1 MLSWITFAYYAQSN
15 LTQIPVA
22 HDNALLI
29 ALSLKCFISPCQA
42 DNLSS
47 HDVDMLMVTTTIQYN
62 GSFGSH
68 HFPSTEIKCFSRA
81 VKFIFLRL
89 VEKKT
94 GILCV
99 MLPEFWGGY
108 GLELNIKFVFEP
120 SRCACVQELLL
131 YSACCVSNLGI
142 LYFLHYKGNDITFI
156 MHFQTTDYTSYN
168 ELLNSAEYS
177 NLLHMNFLVTF

>member
-1 MLSWITFAYYAQSN
+1 MHCPWNVLLVLVKQIISAAMMLICSWLQPLYSIM
-15 LTQIPVA
+15 A
-22 HDNALLI
+22 HLAHI
-29 ALSLKCFISPCQA
+29 ISHLP
-42 DNLSS
+42 
-47 HDVDMLMVTTTIQYN
+47 
-62 GSFGSH
+62 
-68 HFPSTEIKCFSRA
+68 EIKCLSRA